1 MALFDKYEIVI
12 LDSSFF
18 FRSFSEELREGLE
31 HHKVYVSEY
40 FNTELDQYLSLLT
53 PDRKIVFNHNID
65 VIKNVVKP
73 TRLNFYTIPSARYK
87 HNDTWGLIEVL
98 TQFSDQCVVLTGNKL
113 LQNRV
118 ILNQVKIDIYDLLKF
133 EFLSFTDYAKYKPDI
148 AFHTEEKDKLIDID
162 ESYIGNTRFYLQN
175 ETCIEVSDCINSGL
189 EANLYQ
195 IKGQN
200 SKIAKIFK
208 RRKLSEQKFQ
218 NIQNLLGKNNEL
230 EVTWAMFP
238 EQILYYD
245 QECRIPA
252 GFVESFAKTTFS
264 LDTHPL
270 YLGNIDLPKQYL
282 NEKVSYSINLCI
294 KIARQIK
301 FLNTYGFI
309 ISDFTLGNFSFSED
323 HNAIQMWDT
332 DSFGY
337 QNYFSGYCDG
347 NRLSREYDISKKE
360 EALAFCEESLYVFA
374 FEILSLGDT
383 PISEYKGTY
392 KFDNSDYK
400 FIYRKKLI
408 PSNLQNLFSKVFN
421 RHMIPSVDALLYE
434 LSEALEDDFSSRT
447 YGELLSD
454 VLSKANMRKEKV
466 EVKQA
471 SSIDSYNSSTRS
483 TSTAAPRQTT
493 SSQPPK
499 QETKKLKSLNK
510 LSSVILILILLI
522 IAGIIGYNIYLQ
534 FWTLGDYLGYSID
547 DPEFEEA
554 LSEMDQKGIDY
565 TLIGIPSS
573 LENYGTIIDQTPGPE
588 STKTEITIIYDT
600 VSFYYNEGPAF
611 IGMNREG
618 AIDIIQDAG
627 WTSEEGT
634 DCPAGH
640 IKAGTVC
647 NATINPTDQSVQLE
661 YTPYPWVDDTYLDS
675 SYQIYMNTDDIEIK
689 KGEST
694 TLRISVNNNGNPNL
708 NIYYFSYPEVSV
720 DLEDWDGK
728 DGVIKLTGD
737 TAGKG
742 YLKLI
747 LEDELGN
754 TLAYQFIYMTVTE

>member
-18 FRSFSEELREGLE
+18 FRSFSKELREGLE

-53 PDRKIVFNHNID
+53 PDRKIGFNHNID

-238 EQILYYD
+238 EQILYYG

-270 YLGNIDLPKQYL
+270 YLGNIDL
-282 NEKVSYSINLCI
+282 
-294 KIARQIK
+294 
-301 FLNTYGFI
+301 
-309 ISDFTLGNFSFSED
+309 
-323 HNAIQMWDT
+323 
-332 DSFGY
+332 
-337 QNYFSGYCDG
+337 
-347 NRLSREYDISKKE
+347 
-360 EALAFCEESLYVFA
+360 
-374 FEILSLGDT
+374 
-383 PISEYKGTY
+383 
-392 KFDNSDYK
+392 
-400 FIYRKKLI
+400 
-408 PSNLQNLFSKVFN
+408 
-421 RHMIPSVDALLYE
+421 
-434 LSEALEDDFSSRT
+434 
-447 YGELLSD
+447 
-454 VLSKANMRKEKV
+454 
-466 EVKQA
+466 
-471 SSIDSYNSSTRS
+471 
-483 TSTAAPRQTT
+483 
-493 SSQPPK
+493 
-499 QETKKLKSLNK
+499 
-510 LSSVILILILLI
+510 
-522 IAGIIGYNIYLQ
+522 
-534 FWTLGDYLGYSID
+534 
-547 DPEFEEA
+547 
-554 LSEMDQKGIDY
+554 
-565 TLIGIPSS
+565 
-573 LENYGTIIDQTPGPE
+573 
-588 STKTEITIIYDT
+588 
-600 VSFYYNEGPAF
+600 
-611 IGMNREG
+611 
-618 AIDIIQDAG
+618 
-627 WTSEEGT
+627 
-634 DCPAGH
+634 
-640 IKAGTVC
+640 
-647 NATINPTDQSVQLE
+647 
-661 YTPYPWVDDTYLDS
+661 
-675 SYQIYMNTDDIEIK
+675 
-689 KGEST
+689 
-694 TLRISVNNNGNPNL
+694 
-708 NIYYFSYPEVSV
+708 
-720 DLEDWDGK
+720 
-728 DGVIKLTGD
+728 
-737 TAGKG
+737 
-742 YLKLI
+742 
-747 LEDELGN
+747 
-754 TLAYQFIYMTVTE
+754 